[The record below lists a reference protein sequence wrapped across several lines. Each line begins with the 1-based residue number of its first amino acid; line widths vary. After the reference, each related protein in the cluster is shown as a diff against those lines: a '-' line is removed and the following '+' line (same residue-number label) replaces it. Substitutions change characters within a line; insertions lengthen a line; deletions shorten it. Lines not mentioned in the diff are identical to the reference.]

1 MAQAKVLTEREL
13 KKVLQYC
20 DQHKHPTRNKAML
33 LMTHLAGLRVGEVAA
48 LKVCD
53 VLTSEGEIKDE
64 VSLSAD
70 QTKGSRGRAV
80 LIPKRLQVVLKDYLS
95 TRYGLKD
102 LAVVNYTDTEVAL
115 FPTQKYP
122 KRGFTANTLAQHFHY
137 LYQRAGITGASSHSG
152 RRGFITNL
160 AEKGIHVR
168 VLMALAG
175 HQSIATTQ
183 KYIDLNPKMMRSAV
197 ELLS

>member
-20 DQHKHPTRNKAML
+20 NQHKHPTRNRAML
-33 LMTHLAGLRVGEVAA
+33 MMTHLAGLRVGEVAA
-48 LKVCD
+48 LKVKD
-53 VLTSEGEIKDE
+53 VLNDEGEIKDE
-64 VSLSAD
+64 VYLAAD
-70 QTKGSRGRAV
+70 QTKGSRGRTV
-80 LIPKRLQVVLKDYLS
+80 LIPKRLQIELKHYL
-95 TRYGLKD
+95 TVKYGLEK
-102 LAVVNYTDTEVAL
+102 LAVVNFTDTSIAL
-115 FPTQKYP
+115 FATQKHP

-137 LYQRAGITGASSHSG
+137 LYLRAGIAGASSHSG

-160 AEKGIHVR
+160 ADKGIHVR

-183 KYIDLNPKMMRSAV
+183 KYIDLNPKMMRTAV
-197 ELLS
+197 EMI

>member
-1 MAQAKVLTEREL
+1 MAQARVLTERQL

-33 LMTHLAGLRVGEVAA
+33 LMTHFAGLRVGETAA
-48 LKVCD
+48 LTVSD
-53 VLTSEGEIKDE
+53 VLTAEGNIKDE
-64 VSLSAD
+64 VFLSSA
-70 QTKGSRGRAV
+70 QTKGCRGRTV
-80 LIPKRLQVVLKDYLS
+80 LLPKRLQVILKDYLI
-95 TRYGLKD
+95 TRYGLTN
-102 LAVVNYTDTEVAL
+102 LAVINYTDTRVAL
-115 FPTQKYP
+115 FPSQKHP

-137 LYQRAGITGASSHSG
+137 LYKRAGIEGASSHSG

-160 AEKGIHVR
+160 ADKGIHVR

-183 KYIDLNPKMMRSAV
+183 RYIDLNPKMMRSAV
-197 ELLS
+197 EMI

>member
-1 MAQAKVLTEREL
+1 MAQAKVLSEREL

-20 DQHKHPTRNKAML
+20 EQHKHPTRNKAML

-48 LKVCD
+48 LKVSD
-53 VLTSEGEIKDE
+53 VLTAEGEIRDE
-64 VSLSAD
+64 VQLSAD
-70 QTKGSRGRAV
+70 QTKGSRGRTV
-80 LIPKRLQVVLKDYLS
+80 LIAKKLQIVLKDYLMA
-95 TRYGLKD
+95 RYNLKD
-102 LAVVNYTDTEVAL
+102 LAVVNYTDTSVAL
-115 FPTQKYP
+115 FATQKHP

-137 LYQRAGITGASSHSG
+137 LYQRSGIVGASSHSG

-160 AEKGIHVR
+160 ADKGIHVR

-183 KYIDLNPKMMRSAV
+183 RYIDLNPKMMRSAV
-197 ELLS
+197 EMI

>member
-1 MAQAKVLTEREL
+1 MAQARVLTEREL
-13 KKVLQYC
+13 KKVMQYC
-20 DQHKHPTRNKAML
+20 DSHKHPSRNRAML
-33 LMTHLAGLRVGEVAA
+33 LMTHLSGMRVGEVAA

-64 VSLSAD
+64 IYLKTD
-70 QTKGSRGRAV
+70 QTKGNHGRTV
-80 LIPKRLQVVLKDYLS
+80 LIPKRLQIELKNYLMS
-95 TRYGLKD
+95 KYALEK
-102 LAVVNYTDTEVAL
+102 LSVVNFTDTSVAL
-115 FPTQKYP
+115 FATQKHP

-137 LYQRAGITGASSHSG
+137 LYQRSGVNGASSHSG

-183 KYIDLNPKMMRSAV
+183 KYIDLNPKMMRAAV
-197 ELLS
+197 EMI

>member
-1 MAQAKVLTEREL
+1 MAQARVLSERQL

-33 LMTHLAGLRVGEVAA
+33 LMTHFAGLRVGEVAA
-48 LKVCD
+48 LTVSD
-53 VLTSEGEIKDE
+53 VLTAEGEIKDE
-64 VSLSAD
+64 VFLSSA
-70 QTKGSRGRAV
+70 QTKGSRGRTV
-80 LIPKRLQVVLKDYLS
+80 LLPKRLQVILKDYLI
-95 TRYGLKD
+95 TRYGLTN
-102 LAVVNYTDTEVAL
+102 LAVINYTDTKVAL
-115 FPTQKYP
+115 FPSQKHP

-137 LYQRAGITGASSHSG
+137 LYQRAGIEGASSHSG

-160 AEKGIHVR
+160 ADKGIHVR

-183 KYIDLNPKMMRSAV
+183 RYIDLNPKMMRTAV
-197 ELLS
+197 EMI

>member
-1 MAQAKVLTEREL
+1 MAQARVLTERQL

-33 LMTHLAGLRVGEVAA
+33 LMTHFAGLRVGDTAA
-48 LKVCD
+48 LTVSD
-53 VLTSEGEIKDE
+53 VLTAEGNIKDE
-64 VSLSAD
+64 VFLSSA
-70 QTKGSRGRAV
+70 QTKGSRGRTV
-80 LIPKRLQVVLKDYLS
+80 LLPKRLQVVLKDYLI
-95 TRYGLKD
+95 TRYGLTN
-102 LAVVNYTDTEVAL
+102 LAVINYTDTRVAL
-115 FPTQKYP
+115 FPSQKHP

-137 LYQRAGITGASSHSG
+137 LYKRAGIEGASSHSG

-160 AEKGIHVR
+160 ADKGIHVR

-183 KYIDLNPKMMRSAV
+183 RYIDLNPKMMRTAV
-197 ELLS
+197 EMI